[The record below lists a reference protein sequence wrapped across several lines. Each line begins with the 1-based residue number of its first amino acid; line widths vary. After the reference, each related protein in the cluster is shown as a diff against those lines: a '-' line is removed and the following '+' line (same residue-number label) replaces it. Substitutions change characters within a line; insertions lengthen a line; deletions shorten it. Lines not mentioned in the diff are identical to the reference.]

1 MRLTLRNL
9 IVPSIPLAVFLIAGS
24 LLIWILAYI
33 YSSFILIST
42 PFIDITI
49 FGKENELNIHAAH
62 LISIS
67 LTLFNAFLISQL
79 NNKYSIIRIRS
90 FLPPFIYIFLISC
103 WVNTH
108 TNIFAHLSLTF
119 YLFSL
124 FMTYDMYKNRKSTE
138 QAFLGS
144 MFLGLASFLAK
155 PIALFLPLMWLGFI
169 FFKSIS
175 FRTFLASIIGFFTPW
190 LIYFIVRIYF
200 EPEVLWLNYVTQGF
214 NFGFP
219 LLSRPI
225 SELIYISSLAIIIT
239 IILIGVYTKLY
250 NENIDSRPKLNF
262 MLLLLLISF
271 VNSLVFDN
279 QYIIFMPFIS
289 LSYSILISHSFTLQ
303 TSKFIFWLFIVF
315 IILGILFVISN
326 YTIRIYLN

>member
-9 IVPSIPLAVFLIAGS
+9 IVPSIPSAVLLIAGS
-24 LLIWILAYI
+24 LLIWILAYL
-33 YSSFILIST
+33 YSSYILIST
-42 PFIDITI
+42 PFIDITL
-49 FGKENELNIHAAH
+49 FGNEYELDIRAAH
-62 LISIS
+62 LISIL
-67 LTLFNAFLISQL
+67 LTLFNALLISQL

-124 FMTYDMYKNRKSTE
+124 FMTYGMYKNRKSAE

-144 MFLGLASFLAK
+144 LFLGLASFLVK
-155 PIALFLPLMWLGFI
+155 PIAMFLPLMWLGFI
-169 FFKSIS
+169 FLKSIS
-175 FRTFLASIIGFFTPW
+175 FRTFLASIIGFITPW
-190 LIYFIVRIYF
+190 IIYFAVRIYF
-200 EPEVLWLNYVTQGF
+200 DPNFLWFNFIMQGF

-225 SELIYISSLAIIIT
+225 SELIYISSLVIIIT
-239 IILIGVYTKLY
+239 IILFGVYTKLY

-262 MLLLLLISF
+262 MLLLLLFSF

-279 QYIIFMPFIS
+279 QYIIFMPFVS

-303 TSKFIFWLFIVF
+303 TSKFIFWLFIIFMV
-315 IILGILFVISN
+315 LSILFVISN
-326 YTIRIYLN
+326 FIII